1 MFLWLIRMWDQSNPN
16 QSIYCGLHC
25 VHHVNVEFKKKFSL
39 QDRVG
44 GRVATFRKGNYVADL
59 GAMVVTGLG
68 KIQMVLYLH
77 TELGLNIESKHL
89 WDIWDVVYAQ
99 IERS

>member
-1 MFLWLIRMWDQSNPN
+1 MLLYKFI
-16 QSIYCGLHC
+16 IVY
-25 VHHVNVEFKKKFSL
+25 HVNVENVNLIFSM

-68 KIQMVLYLH
+68 KIKSFYLTYFISVLLLPPDMNYL
-77 TELGLNIESKHL
+77 
-89 WDIWDVVYAQ
+89 V
-99 IERS
+99 